1 MTLNADLEFDDL
13 NVTKTTGTLTIT
25 DGGGYAIKVY
35 TSVSKSFNSDITFN
49 CNFYVKGGS
58 VNMSANGYFN
68 CWFFH
73 IILCFI
79 LL

>member
-35 TSVSKSFNSDITFN
+35 NSVSKSNNVDITFN
-49 CNFYVKGGS
+49 CNFYVKA
-58 VNMSANGYFN
+58 VALL
-68 CWFFH
+68 CLEVD
-73 IILCFI
+73 ILI
-79 LL
+79 